1 MEVQQS
7 VQAGLFL
14 DCIGQEREV
23 TLWLPLLCIK
33 TWWSGWAPWLDLGRD
48 ILSEVIGLD
57 MEGDGLACHCF
68 HTHLSVSWCLLM

>member
-14 DCIGQEREV
+14 DGVGQEREV
-23 TLWLPLLCIK
+23 TLRLPLLRIERV
-33 TWWSGWAPWLDLGRD
+33 ADLGSD